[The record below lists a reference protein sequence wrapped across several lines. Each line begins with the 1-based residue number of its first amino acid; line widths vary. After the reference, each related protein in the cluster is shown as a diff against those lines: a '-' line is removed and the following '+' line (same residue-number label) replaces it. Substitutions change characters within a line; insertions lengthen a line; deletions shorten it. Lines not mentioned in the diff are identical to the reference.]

1 MAPGEVGDE
10 SIIANG
16 VGQAPDAF
24 VPDAFV
30 WAVFFAMRV
39 CSAGLACDQ

>member
-24 VPDAFV
+24 VLL
-30 WAVFFAMRV
+30 
-39 CSAGLACDQ
+39 CGLFSL

>member
-16 VGQAPDAF
+16 VRQAQ
-24 VPDAFV
+24 DAFV
-30 WAVFFAMRV
+30 WTVFFAMRV
-39 CSAGLACDQ
+39 CSAGWRVTDDC

>member
-10 SIIANG
+10 FIIANG

-24 VPDAFV
+24 VRAV
-30 WAVFFAMRV
+30 SLRCVVAVFSV
-39 CSAGLACDQ
+39 